1 MSRLKLMSVYCALWA
16 RQHRSTW
23 GRGSSTCPH
32 VTAPEAPGSALASG
46 HALSPGHHSAPTSAP
61 GPTWLACSGLPNTH
75 APSRAHRRARPTASP
90 IPATPSPPPG
100 RRPHVRRGGGR
111 LQKRGH
117 RGGVQAGMHRAA
129 AGVPGLHE
137 AHPVQARG
145 PLHGAVFRL
154 LGMHRQ
160 MRRPAHL
167 LCPEVSRRAGR

>member
-1 MSRLKLMSVYCALWA
+1 MQVLPGYPLADLKRDTKMSRLKLMSVYCALWA

-90 IPATPSPPPG
+90 DPCHPLPPAREAAPCPTRRRSSAKKRPSRRRASRNASCSCWRTRLARSASSPSP
-100 RRPHVRRGGGR
+100 
-111 LQKRGH
+111 
-117 RGGVQAGMHRAA
+117 RAT
-129 AGVPGLHE
+129 
-137 AHPVQARG
+137 ARG
-145 PLHGAVFRL
+145 SISTTGDA
-154 LGMHRQ
+154 
-160 MRRPAHL
+160 
-167 LCPEVSRRAGR
+167 